1 MATIYTIGH
10 STHSQD
16 AFQQML
22 AAHGIRRLVD
32 IRRYPGSRRYPQFS
46 KDALSQWLP
55 DAGIEYVH
63 ELALGGRRK
72 PAEDSPNSYWRNQQF
87 RAYADYMGTAEFQKA
102 LADLVNRAKAQPTAI
117 MCAEA
122 VPWRC
127 HRNLVADA
135 LTARA
140 HDVLHIM
147 SATKLDRHVL
157 NPAAHVDTDG
167 TIVYRAELANE
178 QRELF

>member
-10 STHSQD
+10 STHSQET
-16 AFQQML
+16 FQQML
-22 AAHGIRRLVD
+22 AGHGIRYLID

-46 KDALSQWLP
+46 KDTLSQWLP
-55 DAGIEYVH
+55 KSGIDYIH
-63 ELALGGRRK
+63 EMALGGRRT
-72 PAEDSPNSYWRNQQF
+72 PAEDSPNTFWRNAQF
-87 RAYADYMGTAEFQKA
+87 RAYADYMATPEFKQA
-102 LADLVNRAKAQPTAI
+102 LERVLDQARLQPTAI

-135 LTARA
+135 LTAKG

-147 SATKLDRHVL
+147 STAKANRHVM
-157 NPAAHVDTDG
+157 NEHAQIDATG
-167 TIVYRAELANE
+167 AIVYQAGPSSQQN
-178 QRELF
+178 LF

>member
-1 MATIYTIGH
+1 MTTIYTVGH
-10 STHSQD
+10 STHSQE

-55 DAGIEYVH
+55 AAGVEYVH

-72 PAEDSPNSYWRNQQF
+72 PADDSPNTFWRNAQF
-87 RAYADYMGTAEFQKA
+87 RAYADYMATDEFDAA
-102 LADLVNRAKAQPTAI
+102 LRRVLEPADLHPTAI

-135 LTARA
+135 LATQGHNA
-140 HDVLHIM
+140 VHIM
-147 SATKLDRHVL
+147 SASKADRHVV
-157 NPAAHVDTDG
+157 NPHLQVDTNR
-167 TIVYRAELANE
+167 TIVYRADAAGQKN
-178 QRELF
+178 LF